1 MMDEVNPMAEMG
13 FVHDK
18 QIIVEAQ
25 GFLTP
30 CDSIRDLASAVIKN
44 GGKIYDLLDRYEN
57 VVNYVLNRS
66 DAANATDCSRLLAP
80 LLKAY
85 GTTDFEVLQYYR
97 ENLPL
102 LPGAKEVMKY
112 FLDTMPTFIDT
123 KMYEHGAYALCEKL
137 EVPHAIANSSGLEL
151 DETDMSR
158 KTCKDIREMAES
170 IAKLRISKYQYEVNV
185 PTELDDD
192 EIRMI
197 NTLDDIYLKRMNNTE
212 AQDMMQTMA
221 TVSANEKAYALLDIR
236 KNTQVDL
243 DGTAYIGGEFIDF
256 QVMDLIK
263 DGNGLAMSF
272 NGSELAVHGSNV
284 AVLSDDCTVA
294 AVLVSKFYDTGIQGV
309 FDLIENWNRETLEGP
324 DMPDRNLVTEM
335 LRRHPKKLPEVY
347 RITRDNVDEIA
358 AKSEAYRNKLFKKYA
373 RKPVTD

>member
-30 CDSIRDLASAVIKN
+30 CDSIRDLASAVIKD

-66 DAANATDCSRLLAP
+66 DAANTTDCSRLLAP

-85 GTTDFEVLQYYR
+85 GTTDFEVLQFYR
-97 ENLPL
+97 QNLPI
-102 LPGAKEVMKY
+102 LPGAGEVMKY

-123 KMYEHGAYALCEKL
+123 KMFEHGAYALCEKL
-137 EVPHAIANSSGLEL
+137 GLPHAIANSSSLEL

-158 KTCKDIREMAES
+158 KTCKDIREMAER
-170 IAKLRISKYQYEVNV
+170 IAKLRISKFQYEVNV
-185 PTELDDD
+185 PAELDDD
-192 EIRMI
+192 EIKMI

-212 AQDMMQTMA
+212 AQEMMQNMA
-221 TVSANEKAYALLDIR
+221 AVSANEKAYALLDIR

-263 DGNGLAMSF
+263 DGNGLAMAF
-272 NGSELAVHGSNV
+272 NGSEIAVHGSNV
-284 AVLSDDCTVA
+284 VVLSDDCTVA

-309 FDLIENWNRETLEGP
+309 FDLIDNWNRETLEGP
-324 DMPDRNLVTEM
+324 DMPDRNLVAEM
-335 LRRHPKKLPEVY
+335 LSRHPKKLPEVY
-347 RITRDNVDEIA
+347 RVTRDNVDEIA
-358 AKSEAYRNKLFKKYA
+358 AKSDAYRSKLFKKYA
-373 RKPVTD
+373 QKHAAQ

>member
-30 CDSIRDLASAVIKN
+30 CDSIRNLACAFVKD

-57 VVNYVLNRS
+57 VVNYVLNRN
-66 DAANATDCSRLLAP
+66 DAANATDSSRLLAP

-85 GTTDFEVLQYYR
+85 GTTDYEVLQYYR
-97 ENLPL
+97 ESLPVM
-102 LPGAKEVMKY
+102 PGAEEVMKY

-123 KMYEHGAYALCEKL
+123 KMYEHGAFALCERL
-137 EVPHAIANSSGLEL
+137 GIPTAIANSSNLEL

-158 KTCKDIREMAES
+158 KTCKDIREMSER
-170 IAKLRISKYQYEVNV
+170 IAKLKISKYQYEVNV

-192 EIRMI
+192 EIAMI
-197 NTLDDIYLKRMNNTE
+197 DTLDEIYLKRMNNTE

-243 DGTAYIGGEFIDF
+243 DGTVYIGGEFIDF

-263 DGNGLAMSF
+263 DGNGLALSF
-272 NGSELAVHGSNV
+272 NGSELAVHGGNV
-284 AVLSDDCTVA
+284 AVLSEDCTVA

-309 FDLIENWNRETLEGP
+309 FDLIDNWNRTTLEGP
-324 DMPDRNLVTEM
+324 DMPDRNLVDEM

-347 RITRDNVDEIA
+347 RVTRDNVEQIA
-358 AKSEAYRNKLFKKYA
+358 AKSEEYRKKLFKKYA
-373 RKPVTD
+373 AKSASQ